1 MEVSVQVAIT
11 LATFIGGLIGALV
24 TFGVK
29 QGRKAKAQEDVERA
43 LFGKDGEGGLC
54 AKFGELAGDFGKLQ
68 AKLED
73 GLLDEVKATTKEIG
87 KLGKTTTGL
96 SVEISGLTQ
105 TIDRL
110 PCMGMPRTATARKR
124 RSGLACMADSEK
136 KED

>member
-1 MEVSVQVAIT
+1 MELGVSAAIT

-29 QGRKAKAQEDVERA
+29 RGRKEKAQEDVERA
-43 LFGKDGEGGLC
+43 LFGRDGQGGLC
-54 AKFGELAGDFGKLQ
+54 AKFGDLAGDFGKLQ

-73 GLLDEVKATTKEIG
+73 GLLDEVKATTKEVG
-87 KLGKTTTGL
+87 ELGKMTTGL

-110 PCMGMPRTATARKR
+110 PCMGMPRTAAARTR
-124 RSGLACMADSEK
+124 RSNLACMAETE